1 MTRRVLAL
9 DFGTSSARALVLDA
23 EANPVPDALARHRV
37 RLSVDDRGAAELSP
51 RTYLDGVIQ
60 CLDELR
66 DAGHLDGV
74 TDVVASTQWHS
85 LLAVDDALEP
95 ISSLLTWAD
104 TRAAAGPTPEVPDPV
119 DWHRRTGTWVHV
131 QYWSRK
137 APWLLDQLSQG
148 PAQLLGLPEFVYG
161 NLLGE
166 SGASAS
172 SASGTGLFD
181 WAKNSWDDEAITRMH
196 IPPDLLPPLLP
207 DDWTGGLTPALRS
220 RWPQLADAR
229 WHPPLGDGAA
239 SNLGSG
245 CIDPSAVAIT
255 IGTSAAVRVVQ
266 PADAAADVPS
276 ALWRYRVDRERVVS
290 GIAFSAGGEIFAWAK
305 DVLQLPLG
313 PDGET
318 IGIGDVPIGCN
329 GVTVLPYLSG
339 TRAPRPVPAG
349 SGIIAGLSLGTDQ
362 VEVVAAAIEG
372 MCFEIASGLETLLR
386 LLTGSGHG
394 SAPQVVGGG
403 GGLEQSPFWQRRLAA
418 AIGGRLRMA
427 HVPETA
433 ARGAAML
440 HLGLV
445 DDAHVPQWTEGVTA
459 TDEEIEAMDE
469 AHRRFDRLRELHGV
483 AAAGAAS

>member
-37 RLSVDDRGAAELSP
+37 RLAVDDRGAAELSA
-51 RTYLDGVIQ
+51 RDYLGGVVA

-66 DAGHLDGV
+66 DGGHLRGV

-85 LLAVDDALEP
+85 LLAVDSSLEP

-104 TRAAAGPTPEVPDPV
+104 TRGAADPLPENPDPE

-137 APWLLDQLSQG
+137 VPWLLRQLSQS
-148 PAQLLGLPEFVYG
+148 PARLLGLPEFVYG

-166 SGASAS
+166 PGASAS

-181 WAKNSWDDEAITRMH
+181 WAKNGWDDEAISSMR
-196 IPPDLLPPLLP
+196 IPPELLPQLLP
-207 DDWTGGLTPALRS
+207 DDWTGTLTSHWRG

-239 SNLGSG
+239 SNLGSR

-266 PADAAADVPS
+266 PADQAGDVPS

-290 GIAFSAGGEIFAWAK
+290 GIAFSAGGELFAWAK

-318 IGIGDVPIGCN
+318 LGISDVPIGSN
-329 GVTVLPYLSG
+329 GVTVLPYLAG
-339 TRAPRPVPAG
+339 TRAPRPVPGG
-349 SGIIAGLSLGTDQ
+349 SGVIAGLSLGTNQ
-362 VEVVAAAIEG
+362 LEVVSAAIEG
-372 MCFEIASGLETLLR
+372 MCFEIASGLETLVR
-386 LLTGSGHG
+386 LLTDSGHG
-394 SAPQVVGGG
+394 STPQVVGGG

-433 ARGAAML
+433 ARGAAMR

-445 DDAHVPQWTEGVTA
+445 DDAHVPPWTEGVTA
-459 TDEEIEAMDE
+459 TDEEIEAMNE
-469 AHRRFDRLRELHGV
+469 AHHRFDQLRELHGI

>member
-9 DFGTSSARALVLDA
+9 DFGTSSARALVLDE

-37 RLSVDDRGAAELSP
+37 RLTVDDRGAAELSP
-51 RTYLDGVIQ
+51 RVYLDGVIR

-66 DAGHLDGV
+66 DDGHLDGI

-85 LLAVDDALEP
+85 LLAVDSSLEP

-104 TRAAAGPTPEVPDPV
+104 TRAAGDSLPEIPDPV
-119 DWHRRTGTWVHV
+119 DWHRRTGTWIHAT
-131 QYWSRK
+131 YWSRK
-137 APWLLDQLSQG
+137 APWLLRQLSQT
-148 PAQLLGLPEFVYG
+148 PARLLGLPEFVYG
-161 NLLGE
+161 TLLGD

-172 SASGTGLFD
+172 SASGTGLFA
-181 WAKNSWDDEAITRMH
+181 WAKNTWDDEAVTSVH
-196 IPPDLLPPLLP
+196 IPPDLLPALLP
-207 DDWTGGLTPALRS
+207 DDWTGELTSQWRQ
-220 RWPQLADAR
+220 RWPQLAGAR

-239 SNLGSG
+239 ANLGSG

-266 PADAAADVPS
+266 PAAAAADVPP

-318 IGIGDVPIGCN
+318 IGIGNVPIGCN
-329 GVTVLPYLSG
+329 GVTVLPYLAG
-339 TRAPRPVPAG
+339 TRAPRAVPAG
-349 SGIIAGLSLGTDQ
+349 SGVIAGLSLGTDQ

-372 MCFEIASGLETLLR
+372 MCFEIASGLETLVG
-386 LLTGSGHG
+386 LLTESGHG
-394 SAPQVVGGG
+394 STPEVVGGG
-403 GGLEQSPFWQRRLAA
+403 GGLEQSRFWQRRLAA

-427 HVPETA
+427 NVPETA

-445 DDAHVPQWTEGVTA
+445 DDAHVPQWADGVTA
-459 TDEEIEAMDE
+459 TEEEIEAMNE
-469 AHRRFDRLRELHGV
+469 AHERFDRLRELHGV
-483 AAAGAAS
+483 AAAGAAG